1 MLATVRN
8 TMATRLPP
16 LRGQRVLVAISGGAD
31 SVALTLAL
39 HHLGVKLVLAHVNH
53 GIRGRAAA
61 ADARFVAALA
71 RRLALPLVT
80 GKFSVPQE
88 RHPGESLEMAARR
101 IRRDFLLQTARRRN
115 LRLIATGHT
124 ADDQAETILLRIAR
138 GTSVAGLAGIRHV
151 APHGPITFIRP
162 LRDTTRRQVE
172 TFLRQQ
178 NQRWREDATNTD
190 AFALRNRVRHEIL
203 PLLAARLNPNIR
215 AALLRLGAIAAAEDD
230 LMADLARRAPPTAQT
245 PLALRRRQALAALH
259 RAGVDP
265 ATVDFA
271 TVDDF
276 STAWKN
282 PDAFSTAWKKSSSR
296 MGGIFHSVEKSPP
309 ARPVAAKKSPAF
321 PPCGKKV
328 HPAWAGFSTV
338 WKNSGTFSTAWK
350 TIFHT
355 VENSAPPHAL
365 RLRYGRG
372 FTRRLD
378 DVCLSA
384 AAVGGR
390 NLIFR
395 NWRAGDR
402 MQPLGMTGSKKLS
415 DIFTDL
421 KVPREQ
427 RAAWVVVEC
436 DGEIAALAGWRVA
449 RPFAVPGP
457 RAPALHFRFQPMMP
471 RARSS
476 K

>member
-1 MLATVRN
+1 MLATVQN
-8 TMATRLPP
+8 TLATRLPP
-16 LRGQRVLVAISGGAD
+16 LRGKRVLVAVSGGAD

-39 HHLGVKLVLAHVNH
+39 RQLGVKLVLAHVNH

-71 RRLALPLVT
+71 RRLGLPLVT
-80 GKFSVPQE
+80 GKFSIPKE
-88 RHPGESLEMAARR
+88 RRPGESLEMAARR

-124 ADDQAETILLRIAR
+124 ADDQAETLLLRIAR
-138 GTSVAGLAGIRHV
+138 GTSVSGLAGIRHA
-151 APHGPITFIRP
+151 APHGNITFIRP
-162 LRDTTRRQVE
+162 LRDATRQQVE
-172 TFLRQQ
+172 AFLRQQ
-178 NQRWREDATNTD
+178 NQRWREDATNTAD
-190 AFALRNRVRHEIL
+190 FALRNRVRHEIL
-203 PLLAARLNPNIR
+203 PLLAARLNPNIH
-215 AALLRLGAIAAAEDD
+215 AALLRLGEIAAAEDD
-230 LMADLARRAPPTAQT
+230 VMAGLARRAPRSAKT

-259 RAGVDP
+259 RAGADP

-271 TVDDF
+271 TVDQF

-282 PDAFSTAWKKSSSR
+282 PDAFSTVWKQ
-296 MGGIFHSVEKSPP
+296 IFHSVEKSSP
-309 ARPVAAKKSPAF
+309 ARPAAAKKSPTF
-321 PPCGKKV
+321 PQCGKN
-328 HPAWAGFSTV
+328 FSIV

-350 TIFHT
+350 TIFHS
-355 VENSAPPHAL
+355 VENSAPRTL
-365 RLRYGRG
+365 RLRHGRG

-378 DVCLSA
+378 EVCLSA

-390 NLIFR
+390 DLIFR

-421 KVPREQ
+421 KVPRDQ

-436 DGEIAALAGWRVA
+436 GGEIAALAGWRVA
-449 RPFAVPGP
+449 RAFAVPGP
-457 RAPALHFRFQPMMP
+457 RAPALRIRIQPMMP